1 MFRFNNKISSKSSH
15 QDDIYE
21 VIQLE
26 SKSEAERRAKSR
38 QLSSGKFIRIQL
50 KKKRRTKLFFKKKGM
65 TSDNTGD
72 ENNDEA
78 IISGYGYV
86 SKDCD
91 EEVLGN
97 WNDILIKWRKNYSE
111 RPKGLQKLVRKGIP
125 EALRCEVWQLLTEC
139 VQNEDEMIETYHLL
153 LTKESSSDRIIIN
166 DLNRTFPA
174 HEYFKEQGG
183 IGQESLF
190 KLSRVC

>member
-1 MFRFNNKISSKSSH
+1 
-15 QDDIYE
+15 
-21 VIQLE
+21 
-26 SKSEAERRAKSR
+26 
-38 QLSSGKFIRIQL
+38 
-50 KKKRRTKLFFKKKGM
+50 M
-65 TSDNTGD
+65 TSNNTGD
-72 ENNDEA
+72 DNNDEA
-78 IISGYGYV
+78 IISGYGHV

-111 RPKGLQKLVRKGIP
+111 RPKGLQKLVQKGIP